1 MDKDG
6 QVLAWVIAI
15 CVVLQVA
22 LAPNIA
28 IGGAIPDFLLI
39 AVVCAGV
46 LKGPRTGCIT
56 GFAAGLLYDLISD
69 CPFGTMTM
77 TLVIVGFVIGYFAWG
92 LLIESFGMTIVLFAV
107 STVFAEF
114 MNAVL
119 LTVSGKDPSL
129 WQALYLNVLPS
140 AVYDTLFAVIC
151 FLIMRRFMVPASAR
165 MSGNTR
171 LK

>member
-6 QVLAWVIAI
+6 RILAWVIAA
-15 CVVLQVA
+15 CVILQLA

-28 IGGAIPDFLLI
+28 IGGAIPNFLLI

-46 LKGPRTGCIT
+46 IKGSRTGCIT

-77 TLVIVGFVIGYFAWG
+77 TLAIVGFVIGYFAWG
-92 LLIESFGMTIVLFAV
+92 LLVESLGMTIALFAA

-119 LTVSGKDPSL
+119 LTISGKDTSL

-140 AVYDTLFAVIC
+140 AAYDTLFAVIC
-151 FLIMRRFMVPASAR
+151 FLIMKRFMAPASAR
-165 MSGNTR
+165 MSGSTR